1 MITKEELENAQ
12 ITIFKWFMEQREEI
26 PVTLLDSTMIMA
38 GTKFR
43 LITHLSFHSK
53 NEEREEQ

>member
-1 MITKEELENAQ
+1 MITTEELENAQ

-26 PVTLLDSTMIMA
+26 PVTLLESNMIMA

-43 LITHLSFHSK
+43 LITHLSLMGK
-53 NEEREEQ
+53 EE

>member
-1 MITKEELENAQ
+1 MITKEELEQAQ

-26 PVTLLDSTMIMA
+26 PVTLLDSTMIMG

-43 LITHLSFHSK
+43 LITHLSLIGK
-53 NEEREEQ
+53 EE